1 MLRILNKANRFLV
14 SNKSSWFNA
23 EPHKP
28 NFGETQNVTLI
39 PGIGIGPEIT
49 STTLFTQKAS
59 GKCSKQL
66 MCPSSLTSSR
76 ISPSRTPAKDNNF
89 TKTDAFC
96 WE

>member
-39 PGIGIGPEIT
+39 PGIGIGP
-49 STTLFTQKAS
+49 
-59 GKCSKQL
+59 
-66 MCPSSLTSSR
+66 
-76 ISPSRTPAKDNNF
+76 
-89 TKTDAFC
+89 
-96 WE
+96 

>member
-1 MLRILNKANRFLV
+1 MLRILNKTNRFFV

-49 STTLFTQKAS
+49 KSVREVFEAANVPIKFDIIEDFTFEDT
-59 GKCSKQL
+59 SK
-66 MCPSSLTSSR
+66 R
-76 ISPSRTPAKDNNF
+76 
-89 TKTDAFC
+89 
-96 WE
+96 